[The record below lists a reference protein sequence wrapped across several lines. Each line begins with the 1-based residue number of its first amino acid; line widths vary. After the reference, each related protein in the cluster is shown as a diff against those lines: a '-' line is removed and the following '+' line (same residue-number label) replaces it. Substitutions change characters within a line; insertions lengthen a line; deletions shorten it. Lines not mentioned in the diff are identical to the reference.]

1 MFSVTKRIRKIK
13 QPRGG
18 YIKRT
23 DFKVIK
29 RYNENELND
38 EENIHAGLVG
48 LAVDYMTRFMMGTL
62 PENAFEISLRGASI
76 IKDNKNAKK
85 LLDRIKGLDDESIR
99 CACKLSGYDVCY
111 RAGKEGYKPVSEIN
125 PDKKTIENICIMV
138 KRSVKFWEEYG
149 PIIRDGFTFEGG
161 YTAIISAGDG
171 DYLTKD
177 TLWDFKVSKQE
188 LKSKYTL
195 QILVYYLMGIHSK
208 YDEFN
213 SIEKLGIYNPR
224 KNVVYLL
231 NISDIS
237 LDIINKV
244 SHDVIGYGM
253 TKQEMKADL
262 IEGGISPILAEVCTS
277 NIDL

>member
-38 EENIHAGLVG
+38 EGNIHAGLVG

-99 CACKLSGYDVCY
+99 CACKL
-111 RAGKEGYKPVSEIN
+111 
-125 PDKKTIENICIMV
+125 
-138 KRSVKFWEEYG
+138 
-149 PIIRDGFTFEGG
+149 
-161 YTAIISAGDG
+161 
-171 DYLTKD
+171 
-177 TLWDFKVSKQE
+177 VSKQE